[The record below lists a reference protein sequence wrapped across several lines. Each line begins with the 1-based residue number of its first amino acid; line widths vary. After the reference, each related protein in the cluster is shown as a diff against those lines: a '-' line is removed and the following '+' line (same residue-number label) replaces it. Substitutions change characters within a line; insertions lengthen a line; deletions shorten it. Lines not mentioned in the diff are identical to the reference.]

1 MKGNYW
7 AGGKLLMESD
17 LGSGLGIFINGQN
30 IIIIKKVGTVTIEE
44 DWDITG
50 YLHGLKDQ
58 HSRKGMIS
66 SCPAKRWGA
75 S

>member
-1 MKGNYW
+1 
-7 AGGKLLMESD
+7 MESD

-30 IIIIKKVGTVTIEE
+30 IYIKKNKKSTVMIEE

-75 S
+75 R